1 MPEYATDDRG
11 LLDERNE
18 AQTAV
23 APSEPPNTVIVAPDL
38 GAVRRAREFARL
50 LHAPMAF
57 VHKTRLD
64 GQEVEAHG
72 VIGAV
77 RNRRPLIVD
86 DMLSTGG
93 TIEAAIGALRDAGA
107 LEPMTVA
114 VTHALLTGDA
124 RALRRQP
131 IARLIVSN
139 TVAVE
144 EVADLPI
151 EITSVAPL
159 IGTAIR
165 RNHDDESLADLRM
178 HG

>member
-1 MPEYATDDRG
+1 
-11 LLDERNE
+11 
-18 AQTAV
+18 
-23 APSEPPNTVIVAPDL
+23 VIVAPDL

-124 RALRRQP
+124 RALLRRQP
-131 IARLIVSN
+131 LARLIVSN